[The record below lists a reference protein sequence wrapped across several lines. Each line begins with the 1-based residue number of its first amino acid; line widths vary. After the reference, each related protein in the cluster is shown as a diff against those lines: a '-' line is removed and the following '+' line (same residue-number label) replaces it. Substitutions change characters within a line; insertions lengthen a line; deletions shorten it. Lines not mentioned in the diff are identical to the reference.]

1 MPAKCYLARHHRRDT
16 DSHPHMWPSRTGEGD
31 PSSGT
36 KIIHVG
42 ENESRR
48 GEKEGMTFY
57 DLLTKR
63 ENDRDKQLNPIFPN
77 FELIAFLFHFHFVAY
92 FLPLLQCLLISLSD

>member
-1 MPAKCYLARHHRRDT
+1 MFCSVLTSTVTHQKQ
-16 DSHPHMWPSRTGEGD
+16 
-31 PSSGT
+31 
-36 KIIHVG
+36 K
-42 ENESRR
+42 R
-48 GEKEGMTFY
+48 GKEEMTFY